1 MLGLSSLMT
10 YTSYNHR
17 RQQWRPWFALPDRV
31 RDTNVKEIEMT
42 IYIPDYDNMTY
53 IELDYDNIANLD
65 TFTRELDARFEEWYD
80 NVWDVEEA
88 LANYH

>member
-1 MLGLSSLMT
+1 
-10 YTSYNHR
+10 
-17 RQQWRPWFALPDRV
+17 
-31 RDTNVKEIEMT
+31 MT